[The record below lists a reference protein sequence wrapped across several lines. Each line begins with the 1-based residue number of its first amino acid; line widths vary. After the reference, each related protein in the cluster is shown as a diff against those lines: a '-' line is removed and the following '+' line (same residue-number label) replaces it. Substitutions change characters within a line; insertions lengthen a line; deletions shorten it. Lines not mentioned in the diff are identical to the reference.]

1 MFVLAAFNSRVYY
14 YYSDYYY
21 YYYQYLPLSF
31 IYFFLAMKQINFTL
45 KNKKGVIYLRLS
57 DLLKSWCMAE
67 TVTFPQ
73 ERKKERQKDHK

>member
-1 MFVLAAFNSRVYY
+1 
-14 YYSDYYY
+14 
-21 YYYQYLPLSF
+21 
-31 IYFFLAMKQINFTL
+31 MKQFNFAL

-67 TVTFPQ
+67 TVIFPQ